1 MISYLD
7 PSAQQFLNA
16 LGGVFQRMTQAQ
28 LQLTSGKKLN
38 VVSDAPDSVSPLLQ
52 ARARLA
58 DNNQTQANLGLVKT
72 EVDTAETSLQSAVSL
87 AEQVR
92 TWGAQAANGLN
103 SAATQTTLANQITGA
118 LQQIVSIANTSVDGR
133 FLFSG
138 DSDQTQPYSF
148 DATQPVPTGAYQ
160 GSAAT
165 RQVRDPDGSTFSVA
179 KSAQEIFDSP
189 DPTQSVFGS
198 ITALTNAVA
207 SNDPTAIAAVLPNVS
222 TALTY
227 LNRQLAFYG
236 NVQTRVASAV
246 SSAANRN
253 VTWKSQISGLED
265 ADATAAVLQL
275 NTASTDYNAG
285 LASRAKIPQKSLF
298 DYLG

>member
-1 MISYLD
+1 MISSLD
-7 PSAQQFLNA
+7 PSSQQFLNA
-16 LGGVFQRMTQAQ
+16 LGGVYQRMTQAQ

-38 VVSDAPDSVSPLLQ
+38 VVSDAPDSVSPLLE

-58 DNNQTQANLGLVKT
+58 DNTQTQTNLGLVKT
-72 EVDTAETSLQSAVSL
+72 EVDTAETSLESAVSL
-87 AEQVR
+87 VEQVR
-92 TWGAQAANGLN
+92 TWGSQAADGLN
-103 SAATQTTLANQITGA
+103 GAATQTTLANQITGA
-118 LQQIVSIANTSVDGR
+118 LQQIVSLANTSVDGR
-133 FLFSG
+133 YLFSG

-165 RQVRDPDGSTFSVA
+165 RQVRLPDGSTFSVA
-179 KSAQEIFDSP
+179 NSAQQIFDSS
-189 DPTQSVFGS
+189 DPTKSVFAS
-198 ITALTNAVA
+198 ITAMQNAVA
-207 SNDPTAIAAVLPNVS
+207 SNDPTAIATALPNVA

-227 LNRQLAFYG
+227 LNQQLAFYG
-236 NVQTRVASAV
+236 NVQTRVASGLE
-246 SSAANRN
+246 STANSD
-253 VTWKSQISGLED
+253 VTWKSQISSLED

-275 NTASTDYNAG
+275 NTASVDYNAA

>member
-58 DNNQTQANLGLVKT
+58 DNDQTQANLGLVKT

-118 LQQIVSIANTSVDGR
+118 LQQIVSIANTSVGGR
-133 FLFSG
+133 L
-138 DSDQTQPYSF
+138 Y
-148 DATQPVPTGAYQ
+148 
-160 GSAAT
+160 
-165 RQVRDPDGSTFSVA
+165 
-179 KSAQEIFDSP
+179 
-189 DPTQSVFGS
+189 VFG
-198 ITALTNAVA
+198 
-207 SNDPTAIAAVLPNVS
+207 
-222 TALTY
+222 
-227 LNRQLAFYG
+227 G
-236 NVQTRVASAV
+236 
-246 SSAANRN
+246 
-253 VTWKSQISGLED
+253 
-265 ADATAAVLQL
+265 
-275 NTASTDYNAG
+275 
-285 LASRAKIPQKSLF
+285 
-298 DYLG
+298 

>member
-7 PSAQQFLNA
+7 PSSQQFLNA
-16 LGGVFQRMTQAQ
+16 LGSVYQRMTQAQ

-58 DNNQTQANLGLVKT
+58 DNSQTQANLGLVKT
-72 EVDTAETSLQSAVSL
+72 EADTAETSLASAVTL

-118 LQQIVSIANTSVDGR
+118 LQQLVSTANTSVDGR

-165 RQVRDPDGSTFSVA
+165 RQIRHPDGSVFSVA
-179 KSAQEIFDSP
+179 KSAQEIFDSS

-198 ITALTNAVA
+198 ITALANAVA
-207 SNDPTAIAAVLPNVS
+207 SNDPTAIAAALPDVS

-227 LNRQLAFYG
+227 LNQQLAFYG
-236 NVQTRVASAV
+236 NVQTRVAGGLTTT
-246 SSAANRN
+246 ANNN
-253 VTWKSQISGLED
+253 VTWKSQISSLED
-265 ADATAAVLQL
+265 ADPTSAILQL
-275 NTASTDYNAG
+275 NAASVDYNAG

>member
-7 PSAQQFLNA
+7 PSSQQFLNA
-16 LGGVFQRMTQAQ
+16 LNGVYQRMTQAQ

-38 VVSDAPDSVSPLLQ
+38 VVSDAPDSVSPLLE

-58 DNNQTQANLGLVKT
+58 DNDQTQTNLGLVKT
-72 EVDTAETSLQSAVSL
+72 EVDTGETSLESAVSL
-87 AEQVR
+87 VEQVR

-103 SAATQTTLANQITGA
+103 DPATQTTLANQITGA
-118 LQQIVSIANTSVDGR
+118 LQQLVSAANTSVDGR

-165 RQVRDPDGSTFSVA
+165 RQIRHPDGSVFSVA

-189 DPTQSVFGS
+189 DPAQSVFGS
-198 ITALTNAVA
+198 VTALENAVA
-207 SNDPTAIAAVLPNVS
+207 SNDPTAIAAALPNVS

-227 LNRQLAFYG
+227 LNQQLAFYG
-236 NVQTRVASAV
+236 NVQTRVAGGLATT
-246 SSAANRN
+246 ANN
-253 VTWKSQISGLED
+253 DVTWKSQISSLED

-275 NTASTDYNAG
+275 STASTDYNAG
-285 LASRAKIPQKSLF
+285 LASRAKITPKSLF